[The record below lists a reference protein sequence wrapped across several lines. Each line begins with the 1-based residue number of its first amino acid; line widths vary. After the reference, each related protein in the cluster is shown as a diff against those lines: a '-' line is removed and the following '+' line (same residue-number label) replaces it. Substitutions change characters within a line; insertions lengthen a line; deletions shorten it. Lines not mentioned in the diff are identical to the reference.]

1 LISLLFFLLI
11 FVVGN
16 SRIFCICNYWWNLV
30 LIIIFFDTYVY
41 FLCFD
46 VTVFQFSDFFLWN
59 INFPLLSRWVII
71 NFP

>member
-30 LIIIFFDTYVY
+30 LIIIFFDTYT
-41 FLCFD
+41 CTSCATM
-46 VTVFQFSDFFLWN
+46 VTVFQFSAIFFSLKHKLPIEEW
-59 INFPLLSRWVII
+59 
-71 NFP
+71 